1 MSLFENDPREARAS
15 SPEDL
20 SPVLGRLAQGP
31 TLVARRDSPFGMI
44 AGLAGVGA
52 LGFFVFTSLSHA
64 RHGAMAQTVKPAYAT
79 QMAAQ
84 AAALT
89 AAQAAGQAAAQA
101 SSAPPPAQSMAP
113 SAAPAPAGSPPQ
125 ADPSGRLHAPAMVV
139 DIADPGAGP
148 AAGAGL
154 LASPGPAGGKPL
166 SAADDKTASPEDR
179 FAAKVAGMGA
189 ETTQATRLRDTA
201 LVAPQGTVIP
211 AILETAINSDLPGF
225 VRAVVSRDVKGF
237 DGSTV
242 LIPRGSKLIGQ
253 YRSGVAAGQSRA
265 FVVWSRV
272 LTPEGVSV
280 EIGSPAADRLG
291 RGGLDGETNTHFF
304 QRFGGAIMLSVLSA
318 GLQAAAGNTGNTN
331 TAIVIGSPQQA
342 SNIASIALQKQ
353 IDIPDTITVAQGT
366 PIRVFVARDLDFS
379 GVAKRAP

>member
-1 MSLFENDPREARAS
+1 VSLFEPSDRDRRNGADDS
-15 SPEDL
+15 
-20 SPVLGRLAQGP
+20 SPVLGRLASGP
-31 TLVARRDSPFGMI
+31 TQVARRDSPFGMI
-44 AGLAGVGA
+44 AGLAGVAA
-52 LGFFVFTSLSHA
+52 LGVFVFTSLSHA
-64 RHGAMAQTVKPAYAT
+64 RHGAMAQTVKPAFAA

-84 AAALT
+84 NAALS
-89 AAQAAGQAAAQA
+89 AARAAGQAAVQA
-101 SSAPPPAQSMAP
+101 STPPEPAPAAAQP
-113 SAAPAPAGSPPQ
+113 APAPATALP
-125 ADPSGRLHAPAMVV
+125 AATDPSGRLHAPAMVV
-139 DIADPGAGP
+139 DIADPGSP
-148 AAGAGL
+148 AAAAL
-154 LASPGPAGGKPL
+154 TPTSTPKPL
-166 SAADDKTASPEDR
+166 PSADDKSASPEDR
-179 FAAKVAGMGA
+179 FAAKVAGSGA

-201 LVAPQGTVIP
+201 LIAPQGTVIP

-280 EIGSPAADRLG
+280 EIGSPGADRLG

-304 QRFGGAIMLSVLSA
+304 QRFGGSIMLSVLTA
-318 GLQAAAGNTGNTN
+318 GLQAAAGNSGNTN

-379 GVAKRAP
+379 SVAKRAP

>member
-1 MSLFENDPREARAS
+1 MQ
-15 SPEDL
+15 
-20 SPVLGRLAQGP
+20 RL
-31 TLVARRDSPFGMI
+31 TIFLLLVFA
-44 AGLAGVGA
+44 
-52 LGFFVFTSLSHA
+52 TSV
-64 RHGAMAQTVKPAYAT
+64 AMAQIPTPVPFRSMVA
-79 QMAAQ
+79 
-84 AAALT
+84 
-89 AAQAAGQAAAQA
+89 
-101 SSAPPPAQSMAP
+101 APPPAGP
-113 SAAPAPAGSPPQ
+113 VSAAPAPGGPPPQ

-139 DIADPGAGP
+139 DIADPGPAGG
-148 AAGAGL
+148 ASAGL
-154 LASPGPAGGKPL
+154 LTSPGPGGGKPM
-166 SAADDKTASPEDR
+166 AVGDDKSASPEDR

-318 GLQAAAGNTGNTN
+318 GLQAAAGNSGNTN

>member
-1 MSLFENDPREARAS
+1 MSLFDRPEGDIR
-15 SPEDL
+15 SPAEET
-20 SPVLGRLAQGP
+20 SPVLGRLASGP
-31 TLVARRDSPFGMI
+31 TQVARRDSPFGMI
-44 AGLAGVGA
+44 AGLAGIAAIGV
-52 LGFFVFTSLSHA
+52 FVFSSLSHV
-64 RHGAMAQTVKPAYAT
+64 RHGAMAQTVKPSYAA

-84 AAALT
+84 TAAL
-89 AAQAAGQAAAQA
+89 AASRAAGQAAAAAQAPATPTPPPPMVQA
-101 SSAPPPAQSMAP
+101 S
-113 SAAPAPAGSPPQ
+113 PAPVTGLPANP
-125 ADPSGRLHAPAMVV
+125 DPSGRLHAPAMVV
-139 DIADPGAGP
+139 DIADPGAP
-148 AAGAGL
+148 AATAL
-154 LASPGPAGGKPL
+154 LPAMAGKPGI
-166 SAADDKTASPEDR
+166 AADDKSASPEDR

-189 ETTQATRLRDTA
+189 DTTQATRLRDTA
-201 LVAPQGTVIP
+201 LIAPQGTVIP

-253 YRSGVAAGQSRA
+253 YRSGVAVGQSRA

-280 EIGSPAADRLG
+280 EIGSPGADRLG

-304 QRFGGAIMLSVLSA
+304 QRFGGSIMLSVLTA
-318 GLQAAAGNTGNTN
+318 GLQAAAGNSGNTN

-342 SNIASIALQKQ
+342 TSIASIALQKQ

-379 GVAKRAP
+379 TVAKRAP

>member
-1 MSLFENDPREARAS
+1 MSLFDRQDGNDGSGPDET
-15 SPEDL
+15 
-20 SPVLGRLAQGP
+20 SPVLGRLASGP
-31 TLVARRDSPFGMI
+31 TQVARRDSPFGLI
-44 AGLAGVGA
+44 AGLAGVAA
-52 LGFFVFTSLSHA
+52 LGLFVFTSLSHA
-64 RHGAMAQTVKPAYAT
+64 RQGAAMAQPVKPSYAA

-84 AAALT
+84 TAALAAAR
-89 AAQAAGQAAAQA
+89 AAGQAAAQ
-101 SSAPPPAQSMAP
+101 SPAT
-113 SAAPAPAGSPPQ
+113 PAPVQPMVQTSASPSNGLPAVQ
-125 ADPSGRLHAPAMVV
+125 DPSGRLHAPAMVV
-139 DIADPGAGP
+139 DIADPGATP
-148 AAGAGL
+148 AQAL
-154 LASPGPAGGKPL
+154 LPTSGGKPG
-166 SAADDKTASPEDR
+166 SSADDKSASPEDR
-179 FAAKVAGMGA
+179 FAAKVAGMGVDTA
-189 ETTQATRLRDTA
+189 QATRLRDTA

-253 YRSGVAAGQSRA
+253 YRSGVAVGQSRA

-304 QRFGGAIMLSVLSA
+304 QRFGGSIMLSVLTA
-318 GLQAAAGNTGNTN
+318 GLQAAAGNNGNTN

-342 SNIASIALQKQ
+342 TNIASIALQKQ
-353 IDIPDTITVAQGT
+353 IDIPDTITVPQGT

-379 GVAKRAP
+379 SVAKRAP

>member
-1 MSLFENDPREARAS
+1 MSLFDRQGTDS
-15 SPEDL
+15 GSGPEET
-20 SPVLGRLAQGP
+20 SPVLGRLAAGP
-31 TLVARRDSPFGMI
+31 TQVARRDSPFGLI
-44 AGLAGVGA
+44 AGLAAVGA

-64 RHGAMAQTVKPAYAT
+64 RQGAMAQPVKPSPAA

-84 AAALT
+84 TAALAAAR
-89 AAQAAGQAAAQA
+89 AAGQAAAQA
-101 SSAPPPAQSMAP
+101 PATPPAVLPTGQASGLP
-113 SAAPAPAGSPPQ
+113 SGGLTPAP
-125 ADPSGRLHAPAMVV
+125 DPSGRLHAPAMVV
-139 DIADPGAGP
+139 DIADPGTSP
-148 AAGAGL
+148 AQTLMPSSGGGGVK
-154 LASPGPAGGKPL
+154 PGI
-166 SAADDKTASPEDR
+166 AADDKSASPEDR

-189 ETTQATRLRDTA
+189 DTAQATRLRDTA

-304 QRFGGAIMLSVLSA
+304 QRFGGSIMLSVLTA
-318 GLQAAAGNTGNTN
+318 GLQAAAGNSGNTN

-342 SNIASIALQKQ
+342 TNIASIALQKQ

-379 GVAKRAP
+379 SVAKRTP